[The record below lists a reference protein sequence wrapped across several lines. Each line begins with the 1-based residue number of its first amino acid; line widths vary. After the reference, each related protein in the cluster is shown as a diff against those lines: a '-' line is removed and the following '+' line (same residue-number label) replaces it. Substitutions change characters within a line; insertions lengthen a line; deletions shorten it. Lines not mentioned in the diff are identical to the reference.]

1 MYEQNYAGG
10 QSTSTTD
17 PDPAPNLTEGWLWR
31 RAKITYDKG
40 WYRLEDGEFFY
51 LGSDPSSQKKGES
64 LGKMSGAVTT
74 SEDRLEFTLCAP
86 LATLEAARLAL
97 PRPMPTLASRP
108 PPRGRHGVQD
118 ALLQLSRR
126 EPEGVQPLDGRLHA
140 PGELRIEVVSRGRLY
155 RWLSRTRHC
164 YVVVLVVGFGSTA
177 GRGPGT
183 RRTRTGARA
192 RGGAGAVGRRLR
204 AVHLHFAHVRV
215 SSSFGGYPEYVT
227 TKGGIPEG
235 EGVSFINV
243 VTYGSRVTTH

>member
-64 LGKMSGAVTT
+64 LGKVSGAVTT

-192 RGGAGAVGRRLR
+192 RGGGGGGRAKTSRGPFAFR
-204 AVHLHFAHVRV
+204 ACARVFFFRGISGICYNERWDSGGGGGQLYKRTVR
-215 SSSFGGYPEYVT
+215 
-227 TKGGIPEG
+227 
-235 EGVSFINV
+235 
-243 VTYGSRVTTH
+243 SRVTAH